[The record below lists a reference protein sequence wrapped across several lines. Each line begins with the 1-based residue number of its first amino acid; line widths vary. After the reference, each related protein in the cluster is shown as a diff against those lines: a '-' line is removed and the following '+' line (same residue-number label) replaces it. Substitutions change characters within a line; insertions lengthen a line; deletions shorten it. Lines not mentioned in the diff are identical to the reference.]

1 MKKAIRLSLMT
12 MFIFIAFTAMSFAA
26 PADSISA
33 DTVQKLSESFNS
45 ERSVINKPKDFV
57 LATIDDN
64 VIISG
69 MGKEGDRITVSLYT
83 RSGDEYVPM
92 TDSIDFEIGPIGVF
106 TQEISLKY
114 QTSKFPVESRISK
127 ATLVVLTLKRGDS
140 VLRDYRVIKASDKND
155 LQESLSTLRSTG
167 FSTFSATSA
176 VKP

>member
-26 PADSISA
+26 PEDSISA
-33 DTVQKLSESFNS
+33 DTVQTISESFNS
-45 ERSVINKPKDFV
+45 DRSVINKPKDFV

-64 VIISG
+64 VIISV
-69 MGKEGDRITVSLYT
+69 MGKEGDRINVALYT
-83 RSGDEYVPM
+83 RSGDEYVLIK
-92 TDSIDFEIGPIGVF
+92 DDIEFLIGPIGVEA
-106 TQEISLKY
+106 QEISLKY

-127 ATLVVLTLKRGDS
+127 DTLVVLTLKRGDS

>member
-83 RSGDEYVPM
+83 RYGDEYVPM
-92 TDSIDFEIGPIGVF
+92 TDSKHFEIGLI
-106 TQEISLKY
+106 
-114 QTSKFPVESRISK
+114 
-127 ATLVVLTLKRGDS
+127 
-140 VLRDYRVIKASDKND
+140 
-155 LQESLSTLRSTG
+155 
-167 FSTFSATSA
+167 
-176 VKP
+176 

>member
-1 MKKAIRLSLMT
+1 MKKVIRLSIMT

-33 DTVQKLSESFNS
+33 DTVAKLSESFNS

-69 MGKEGDRITVSLYT
+69 MGKEADKISISLYT
-83 RSGDEYVPM
+83 RVDDEYVPIK
-92 TDSIDFEIGPIGVF
+92 DSIEFSIGPIGVF

-114 QTSKFPVESRISK
+114 KTSRMPVESKISK
-127 ATLVVLTLKRGDS
+127 DTLVVLTLKRGDS
-140 VLRDYRVIKASDKND
+140 VLRDYRVIKASDEKD
-155 LQESLSTLRSTG
+155 LQKSLSTLRTTG
-167 FSTFSATSA
+167 FSTFSAA
-176 VKP
+176 KP

>member
-83 RSGDEYVPM
+83 RSVDEYVPM
-92 TDSIDFEIGPIGVF
+92 TDSIDFEIG
-106 TQEISLKY
+106 QSES
-114 QTSKFPVESRISK
+114 SHRRFPSNIRLQNFQLSQGFPRIR
-127 ATLVVLTLKRGDS
+127 L
-140 VLRDYRVIKASDKND
+140 
-155 LQESLSTLRSTG
+155 
-167 FSTFSATSA
+167 
-176 VKP
+176 

>member
-1 MKKAIRLSLMT
+1 
-12 MFIFIAFTAMSFAA
+12 
-26 PADSISA
+26 
-33 DTVQKLSESFNS
+33 
-45 ERSVINKPKDFV
+45 
-57 LATIDDN
+57 
-64 VIISG
+64 
-69 MGKEGDRITVSLYT
+69 MGKEGDKITVSLYT

-92 TDSIDFEIGPIGVF
+92 KDSIDFEIGPIGVF

-127 ATLVVLTLKRGDS
+127 DTLVVLTLKRGDS